1 MCKVPDF
8 FVSWIFSIKDSNTL
22 KLESSGTLEFL
33 DSGGSVHVHPRLG
46 FAYWLI
52 LLKSIGQ
59 AKGDRDLTTL
69 VDSSPSFPGIWE
81 AVRDCD

>member
-8 FVSWIFSIKDSNTL
+8 LVSWIFSIKDSNRL

-33 DSGGSVHVHPRLG
+33 DSGVNGHVHPCLG

-52 LLKSIGQ
+52 LLKNISQ
-59 AKGDRDLTTL
+59 TKGDRDLTTL
-69 VDSSPSFPGIWE
+69 VDSSPSFPGSWE
-81 AVRDCD
+81 AIRDCD